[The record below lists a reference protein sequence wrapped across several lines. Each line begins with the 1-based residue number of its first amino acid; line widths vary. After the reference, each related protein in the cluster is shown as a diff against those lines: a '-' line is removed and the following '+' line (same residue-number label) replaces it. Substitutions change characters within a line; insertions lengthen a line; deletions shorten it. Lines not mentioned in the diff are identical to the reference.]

1 MISFFNQNNNQQN
14 QYVSDYPQVIYTNN
28 NNTYLNNQT
37 YASNGGQQGFLS
49 SILNSDIIKQI
60 IPFLLN
66 SNTNSKGPNIL
77 SLLQNFNPNL
87 SEIVN
92 SLSLFNNNNKKK
104 APENKTQ
111 DKGIIDLSDYE
122 DVTNKK

>member
-28 NNTYLNNQT
+28 KNTSLKNQT
-37 YASNGGQQGFLS
+37 EAENDGQQGFVS

-60 IPFLLN
+60 IPFLLG
-66 SNTNSKGPNIL
+66 SNTNSKRLNIL

-87 SEIVN
+87 SEMVN